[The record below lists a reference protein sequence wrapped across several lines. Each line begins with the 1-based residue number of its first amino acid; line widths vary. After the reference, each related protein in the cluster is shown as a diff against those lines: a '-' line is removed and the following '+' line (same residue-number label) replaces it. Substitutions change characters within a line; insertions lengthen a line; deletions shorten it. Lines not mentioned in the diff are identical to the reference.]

1 MGMAEPRC
9 LNRHPMD
16 RKGPTMDRSH
26 DHGVAETVHVIT
38 EPLIRNEDAVIPDLA
53 SSRAA
58 QAGDP

>member
-1 MGMAEPRC
+1 
-9 LNRHPMD
+9 MD

-58 QAGDP
+58 QAGCPRRVSP